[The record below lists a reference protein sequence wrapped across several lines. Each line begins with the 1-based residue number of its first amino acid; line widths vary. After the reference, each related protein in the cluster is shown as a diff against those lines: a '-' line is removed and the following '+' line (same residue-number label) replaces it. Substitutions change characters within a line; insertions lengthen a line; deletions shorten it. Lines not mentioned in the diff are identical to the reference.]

1 MGNIKSIRQ
10 LIGSRKLIHP
20 AARIIIENASGEIL
34 LLRRVDNDNW
44 GLIAGGFEEGE
55 SISECIIREAAEESG
70 LRLKSVNAI
79 GISTRPEA
87 ETVRYPNGDTVQYFT
102 VVFHCDDWE
111 GELLDRSDEA
121 KELRFFG
128 LAELPS
134 LPANEAPTIDWWQ
147 KWKAGGG
154 FILD

>member
-1 MGNIKSIRQ
+1 MPLTTNYSYHEPNMPISTKSTWLEALFNFLQ
-10 LIGSRKLIHP
+10 LR
-20 AARIIIENASGEIL
+20 IENFWKAT
-34 LLRRVDNDNW
+34 V
-44 GLIAGGFEEGE
+44 AK
-55 SISECIIREAAEESG
+55 G
-70 LRLKSVNAI
+70 LR
-79 GISTRPEA
+79 E
-87 ETVRYPNGDTVQYFT
+87 